1 MWKLHRYYL
10 RELVVNSAIT
20 FLVMFAVVLVSL
32 VARGIQRSMGGGML
46 DAAKITLFWALDSF
60 PHLVTIAFL
69 LATVLTYARAAQDRE
84 LIAIRAAGIS
94 PRVPMAA
101 AVMVGILLA
110 GTASFANHYVI
121 PEVHFQKYRVIADVV
136 RNVFQNLRLGSDR
149 IPILDSGFVLSP
161 REVERAPKGGFVY
174 KDCTIYCPQG
184 GSIRKDVQSPIV
196 RVREVS
202 IPVGENSEYVRIVLR
217 GVEDPITL
225 NFYEG
230 PIIFDLDIHDIVD
243 RDRRED
249 RDDDLRTDH
258 LLAEVLRGVHPRPFE
273 AIYTLFRRCCFS
285 LMPALLAPIG
295 FCIAEMT
302 RERGRVMAI
311 LFGLFPLSIF
321 YFGEVLGARALRAT
335 NNPWTAWTPALLLI
349 LFGLPLCW
357 RQLRR

>member
-32 VARGIQRSMGGGML
+32 IARGIQRSMGGDML

-101 AVMVGILLA
+101 AVMVGILLS

-149 IPILDSGFVLSP
+149 IPILDSGFVLTFRDVL
-161 REVERAPKGGFVY
+161 REQKGGYIY

-184 GSIRKDVQSPIV
+184 GAINRIQSPIV

-202 IPVGENSEYVRIVLR
+202 IPVGGDTPYVRIVLR
-217 GVEDPITL
+217 GIEDPIQGIT
-225 NFYEG
+225 NEG
-230 PIIFDLDIHDIVD
+230 PFSFDLDPHDIVD

-249 RDDDLRTDH
+249 RDDDLRTDQ

-273 AIYTLFRRCCFS
+273 AIYTMFRRCCFS

-311 LFGLFPLSIF
+311 LFGLFPLTIF

-335 NNPWTAWTPALLLI
+335 NNPWTAWMPALLLV

-357 RQLRR
+357 KQLRR